1 MGRTPGSSAELEGD
15 HVIGEEKGAES
26 GAEGQAVGA
35 KEQVPAASGPGGLP
49 PPPRP
54 SQKSPLPPWLATL
67 LSV

>member
-1 MGRTPGSSAELEGD
+1 M
-15 HVIGEEKGAES
+15 IGEEKGAES